1 MKTMRSIGAAVLL
14 GLAAM
19 ALQAADIPSTR
30 SGLYYRLGGG
40 DSASRAANPHGV
52 PYKLTLSGVARLH
65 YSCGAYD
72 FEVSFQNLMNRF
84 AQLGT
89 QVTNAVQA
97 GIAALPLYL
106 FQRASPGLYELF
118 QTYAK
123 KAEVAIQIATKSCE
137 EMEAQIKAGE
147 DPYEDFIRMAR
158 GEAWKQQATVTRD
171 VVVAK
176 DKVGANAG
184 NDGISWIGGERAG
197 GVAQEP
203 VRIVYDTVFGGFNAT
218 MGQSPKTPAA
228 AYPAV
233 KLTETFPSP
242 GSAATFGT
250 DVLGDVEIS
259 TCKENACPVPQSK
272 TGLGLIQKFE
282 LEIPVVQRQVD
293 ALFANVVPRG
303 TDLAAASAPGIVVT
317 RELVDAIRELP
328 AIEQGIARQRLVQ
341 DVALARTVDKA
352 LIIRNLLLTGR
363 MIPEVYKTAN
373 TQIESK
379 LAELNRH
386 IDDVL
391 YEANVRKRVISE
403 TATILLDNYHAARAA
418 SAANAVQQ
426 PVDQRPMIDG
436 RVRK

>member
-1 MKTMRSIGAAVLL
+1 MKTMRNMAAAVLL
-14 GLAAM
+14 GLSAT
-19 ALQAADIPSTR
+19 ALVAADIPSTR
-30 SGLYYRLGGG
+30 SSLYYRLGGG
-40 DSASRAANPHGV
+40 DPASRAANPRGV
-52 PYKLTLSGVARLH
+52 PYKLALSGVARLH

-72 FEVSFQNLMNRF
+72 FGLSFQTLMNQF
-84 AQLGT
+84 AALGT
-89 QVTNAVQA
+89 QVTNGVKA
-97 GIAALPLYL
+97 GITALPLYL

-171 VVVAK
+171 VVAAK
-176 DKVGANAG
+176 DSVGVSAG
-184 NDGISWIGGERAG
+184 NDGITWVGGGKAG
-197 GVAQEP
+197 GVDQEP
-203 VRIVYDTVFGGFNAT
+203 VRIVYDTVFGGFNVT
-218 MGQSPKTPAA
+218 MGQAPKTSSAT
-228 AYPAV
+228 YPAV
-233 KLTETFPSP
+233 KLTGTFPSP
-242 GSAATFGT
+242 GSAATYGT
-250 DVLGDVEIS
+250 DVLGDVEVT
-259 TCKENACPVPQSK
+259 TCKENGCPVPQSK

-282 LEIPVVQRQVD
+282 LEIPVVQGQID
-293 ALFANVVPRG
+293 AVFANAVPRG
-303 TDLAAASAPGIVVT
+303 TDLAAASAPGVVVT

-341 DVALARTVDKA
+341 DLALARTVDKA

-403 TATILLDNYHAARAA
+403 TATVLLDSYHAARAA
-418 SAANAVQQ
+418 SGANAVQQ
-426 PVDQRPMIDG
+426 PVDQQPMIGG
-436 RVRK
+436 RVKK

>member
-1 MKTMRSIGAAVLL
+1 MKTMRSVAAAVLL
-14 GLAAM
+14 GLTAT
-19 ALQAADIPSTR
+19 ALPAADIPSTR
-30 SGLYYRLGGG
+30 SSLYYRLGGG
-40 DSASRAANPHGV
+40 DPASRAANPRGV
-52 PYKLTLSGVARLH
+52 PYKLALSGVARLH

-72 FEVSFQNLMNRF
+72 FGLSFQTLMNQF
-84 AQLGT
+84 AALGT
-89 QVTNAVQA
+89 QVTNGVKA
-97 GIAALPLYL
+97 GITALPLYL

-158 GEAWKQQATVTRD
+158 GEAWKQQATVTGD
-171 VVVAK
+171 VVAAKANVA
-176 DKVGANAG
+176 ANAG
-184 NDGISWIGGERAG
+184 RDGVTWIGGVRAG
-197 GVAQEP
+197 GAKQEAIR
-203 VRIVYDTVFGGFNAT
+203 VVWDTVFGGFNVT
-218 MGQSPKTPAA
+218 MGQPPKASAA
-228 AYPAV
+228 LYPEV
-233 KLTETFPSP
+233 KLTRTFATPQK
-242 GSAATFGT
+242 AATYAT
-250 DVLGDVEIS
+250 DVLGDLRSS
-259 TCKENACPVPQSK
+259 TCEEGDCPQSE
-272 TGLGLIQKFE
+272 TMLGLGLIHQFE
-282 LEIPVVQRQVD
+282 GEIPTVEAQID
-293 ALFANVVPRG
+293 AVYSNVVPRG

-341 DVALARTVDKA
+341 DLALARTVDKA

-391 YEANVRKRVISE
+391 YEANVRKRIISE
-403 TATILLDNYHAARAA
+403 TATVLLDSYQAARAA

-426 PVDQRPMIDG
+426 PVDQQPMIGG
-436 RVRK
+436 RVKK